1 MSGTRSRELT
11 PLHEAAARGCR
22 RCLGLLL
29 RERGHLRDQDGKQA
43 VDVVLEQGWPLVE
56 APGGCRRALSFL
68 TEDDSDGSVSP
79 GFPEDNSEAGPLSST
94 RRSLLEE
101 QELGGHCVP
110 SLWQGRAPEPPALP
124 PWLQGDPRGSAVPP
138 QPLASSTLLWD
149 RDELQEGPP
158 SWPGGGRTGPPPWAP
173 PQPSVGDIRVPC
185 PQFGPGG
192 SLRDPQCCSRTL
204 GGHRAPLPCRG
215 LSSCSELSPSP
226 GDSDIPQH
234 RPGVPW
240 GGVGGAGDVG
250 ELLAR
255 LQGCSLRGSPP
266 CTPRSPHSPA
276 GVTAGDV
283 TPRDQEPPGHRHI
296 TPRTRS
302 RLRAVAER
310 LNSSSSSSSSSLFNG
325 TLPMPRRPP
334 RIRSPRGVPRD
345 PATPPGHCVTPRDED
360 VSGEGGE
367 GTDSLEDTQILPGAL
382 SSPPGGF
389 GSSPGSSPTVLLCP
403 GDPATPPHPPSG
415 PRGSPHPGVL
425 EGGSGWHCHS
435 PSGTPQFQWP
445 HGSSRRLLAPQAS
458 SSAGGDLGTPSVPLS
473 PPGCGPHCSGGRR
486 EDEGQGL
493 SPPECHSPGTGA
505 TPSPEDAPGRDGRV
519 SPVSPGPLSDQSLRR
534 RLRELGE
541 DAGPVTDLTRGL
553 YRRRLRELGTGHG
566 REPGGHS
573 PELVAALRT
582 GHIPDCAQDEL
593 ALARQFE
600 RPDRGRRWREGLL
613 KSSFNYLLLDP
624 RTTRDLPQ
632 RCPHLSPA
640 QRFQTFVSAVFYV
653 GKGTRARPYCHLAEA
668 LGQHRAGTRRG
679 CPKVRRIL
687 EIWESGHGV
696 VSVLCFQNRVPAE
709 AYTREGCMVEALGL
723 QTLTN
728 QRKGHCYGVA
738 AGWAPERR
746 RRLGVHMLYR
756 AMSIF
761 LAEGERQLRPGDI
774 PGR

>member
-56 APGGCRRALSFL
+56 APGGHRRTLSFL
-68 TEDDSDGSVSP
+68 TEDDSDGSISP
-79 GFPEDNSEAGPLSST
+79 GLPEDNSEAGPLSST

-101 QELGGHCVP
+101 QELGGCCVP
-110 SLWQGRAPEPPALP
+110 
-124 PWLQGDPRGSAVPP
+124 
-138 QPLASSTLLWD
+138 PL
-149 RDELQEGPP
+149 
-158 SWPGGGRTGPPPWAP
+158 
-173 PQPSVGDIRVPC
+173 C
-185 PQFGPGG
+185 
-192 SLRDPQCCSRTL
+192 
-204 GGHRAPLPCRG
+204 
-215 LSSCSELSPSP
+215 
-226 GDSDIPQH
+226 
-234 RPGVPW
+234 
-240 GGVGGAGDVG
+240 
-250 ELLAR
+250 
-255 LQGCSLRGSPP
+255 
-266 CTPRSPHSPA
+266 PA

-283 TPRDQEPPGHRHI
+283 TPRGQEPPGHRHI

-345 PATPPGHCVTPRDED
+345 PVTPPGHCVTPRDED
-360 VSGEGGE
+360 VSGQDGE
-367 GTDSLEDTQILPGAL
+367 GTDSLEDTQILPGAP
-382 SSPPGGF
+382 SSPPGG
-389 GSSPGSSPTVLLCP
+389 GRQLPRLQ
-403 GDPATPPHPPSG
+403 PHG
-415 PRGSPHPGVL
+415 PRGSPHPEVL
-425 EGGSGWHCHS
+425 EGGSGWQQHS

-458 SSAGGDLGTPSVPLS
+458 SSARGDLGTPSMPLS
-473 PPGCGPHCSGGRR
+473 PPGCGPHCSRGHRD
-486 EDEGQGL
+486 DEGQGL

-541 DAGPVTDLTRGL
+541 EPGPVTDLTRGL
-553 YRRRLRELGTGHG
+553 YRRRLRELGTGRG
-566 REPGGHS
+566 GEPGGHS

-624 RTTRDLPQ
+624 RTTRDLPL
-632 RCPHLSPA
+632 RCPRLSPA

-668 LGQHRAGTRRG
+668 LGSTGQGHVPAVPQG

-696 VSVLCFQNRVPAE
+696 ISVLCFQNRVPAE